1 MIIQFVK
8 LGGSLRRCLAVWSD
22 YCMKLWSVL
31 SHWIS
36 SLMLIVKVG
45 NCWWYQ
51 SLSWLNT
58 FNGFTGD
65 QLNKADWNNNG
76 GIFQISPQFKHLHS
90 EKNRVV
96 LNRSQHPQG
105 LIWVKYIGWYFV
117 WQSGNTISLQCN
129 GEVIVVMVELDSG
142 QETGGLQYAR
152 NVNVLRGNGW
162 VWHSRPGE
170 SCSAEY
176 YRHLSHL

>member
-117 WQSGNTISLQCN
+117 WQYYKFAMQW
-129 GEVIVVMVELDSG
+129 
-142 QETGGLQYAR
+142 
-152 NVNVLRGNGW
+152 RGNCCYGGAGQW
-162 VWHSRPGE
+162 TGDRRFTI
-170 SCSAEY
+170 CSQCKCIE
-176 YRHLSHL
+176 REWLSLA